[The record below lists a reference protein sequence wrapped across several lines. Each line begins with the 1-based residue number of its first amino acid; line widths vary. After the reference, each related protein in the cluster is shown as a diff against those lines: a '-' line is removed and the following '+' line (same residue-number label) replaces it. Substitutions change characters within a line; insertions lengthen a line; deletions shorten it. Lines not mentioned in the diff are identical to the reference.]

1 MMRIALGLKM
11 AVVTVFGIAFGISA
25 ARATE
30 IVLPFDM
37 AKDALCFKNGDPE
50 LAKTGIPI
58 LGSLGANKG
67 VCQGMAGIAAAFRE
81 NVEFLPGAEPDS
93 PKAVARSLDRAVS
106 ANRAGSRKK
115 IEIRGYASVFDLCR
129 ANRIAFLRKAIWV
142 NADIGVKDIFLAH
155 YGAFQRLKK
164 DPIGSKSDALSLRR
178 QLRDH
183 LADAVSELREGK
195 YPLLLYFSHVV
206 LVRGYRDV
214 AEASGRRRVDLEVY
228 DSNHPEALRTISI
241 PIAADGLPGG
251 ESPMYWVL

>member
-1 MMRIALGLKM
+1 MMRNTLGFGK
-11 AVVTVFGIAFGISA
+11 AIVTVFGIVLGISA
-25 ARATE
+25 AHATE

-37 AKDALCFKNGDPE
+37 TKDALCFKNGDPD

-58 LGSLGANKG
+58 LGSLGVNKG

-81 NVEFLPGAEPDS
+81 NVEFVPAADVDS
-93 PKAVARSLDRAVS
+93 AKSVARSLDRAVA
-106 ANRAGSRKK
+106 ANRAGSRRK
-115 IEIRGYASVFDLCR
+115 IEIRGYASLFDLCR
-129 ANRIAFLRKAIWV
+129 ANRMAFLKKAIWV

-183 LADAVSELREGK
+183 LADAVAELREGK
-195 YPLLLYFSHVV
+195 YPLLLYYSHVV

-214 AEASGRRRVDLEVY
+214 AGASGRRVDLEVY
-228 DSNHPEALRTISI
+228 DSNHPEALRTISVA
-241 PIAADGLPGG
+241 IAADGLPAG
-251 ESPMYWVL
+251 ENPMYWVL